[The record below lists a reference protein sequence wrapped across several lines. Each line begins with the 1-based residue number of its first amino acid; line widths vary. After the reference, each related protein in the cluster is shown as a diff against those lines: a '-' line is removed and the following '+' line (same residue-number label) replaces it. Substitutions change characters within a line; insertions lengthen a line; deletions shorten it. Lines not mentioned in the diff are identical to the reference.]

1 MKPFICSAAVV
12 AGAFVLCA
20 FSPDAKAI
28 TVSIANQDTTDFTTS
43 TLPTSS
49 TNPSWVLSESS
60 LVNFQTGQVPS
71 VYRSPFENASG
82 TAAQLLSDNGYGI
95 GGAGGPWSTLQYTSI
110 QAGGKATY
118 NFSAPENALSLL
130 WGSPDSYNH
139 ITFYTGLDATGAS
152 VTVSGTN
159 GPINIQTLGHDLVTF
174 IADGAFTFQ
183 SVVLTTGSNAF
194 EFADLRAFDPPPGGT
209 QDPTTPLPGALSL
222 FASGV
227 GVIGLIARR
236 RKRKNVAL

>member
-1 MKPFICSAAVV
+1 MKPYFSSAAVF
-12 AGAFVLCA
+12 AGALALCA
-20 FSPDAKAI
+20 FSADANAI
-28 TVSIANQDTTDFTTS
+28 TVSIASQDTTDYTTG

-60 LVNFQTGQVPS
+60 LVNFQTGQVPN

-95 GGAGGPWSTLQYTSI
+95 GGAAGPWSSLQYTSI

-118 NFSAPENALSLL
+118 NFSAPENALTLL

-159 GPINIQTLGHDLVTF
+159 GPVNIQTLGHDLITF
-174 IADGAFTFQ
+174 TADGAFTFQ
-183 SVVLTTGSNAF
+183 SVVLTTDQNAF
-194 EFADLRAFDPPPGGT
+194 EFADLLAFDPPPGG
-209 QDPTTPLPGALSL
+209 DTPIPAALPL
-222 FASGV
+222 FASGL
-227 GVIGLIARR
+227 GALGLIARR
-236 RKRKNVAL
+236 RKRKTA